1 MGFFTLEEIQMM
13 QVGRYLLLGLAAA
26 GFGVALTGCGGGGGS
41 VGTRSTTSLTGT
53 VTVPSGTPTRGVSF
67 RATSTNVPLPGASV
81 SLYDITQGGANA
93 ITGPPVATTTTDANG
108 NYQFQNLPPGHNFV
122 VQASK
127 TVTGTGT
134 PATVTVATYAS
145 TGTTSSSGPVV
156 ADADENTTLAVGYLL
171 QQLKANLA
179 SSTADLGTLVSQF
192 VQQVLAQEQA
202 GHGPNIDLTKQ
213 LTDQENVAEQVEQE
227 EAQAVIGGA
236 YVGQPPSQAAS
247 DEENEGKAVHALVD
261 LVVDTAHSTV
271 QGVLVLAS
279 SGGAVSDADS
289 FSATLQSDGSFTAT
303 TTDASYTVTGVVDGE
318 EMHGHWA
325 SANGQLDGHWEATH
339 ASAQSD
345 SSGGSTP
352 PPPPTGSG
360 GSGSS
365 AGSGSQSGSQNNTNT
380 LTGTPGAAYV
390 GTFSAQA
397 AGSSSGPSGS
407 WFLFL
412 FPNKELLLYAHD
424 NTDTTLPHNQKVVL
438 AFGSLGSN
446 NALSLT
452 PVFPLASGASAS
464 ATISAGAAIGQPSL
478 QGSWSCSGLVSGN
491 VFNGSGTW
499 TATLF

>member
-1 MGFFTLEEIQMM
+1 MK
-13 QVGRYLLLGLAAA
+13 VGRYLLFGFAAA

-41 VGTRSTTSLTGT
+41 LGTRSTTSLTGT

-67 RATSTNVPLPGASV
+67 RATSTNVPLPGANV

-93 ITGPPVATTTTDANG
+93 LSGPPVATTTTDSNG
-108 NYQFQNLPPGHNFV
+108 NYQFQNLPAGHNFV

-127 TVTGTGT
+127 TVTSTGT
-134 PATVTVATYAS
+134 PMTITVATYAS
-145 TGTTSSSGPVV
+145 TNASSSNGPAV

-179 SSTADLGTLVSQF
+179 SNTANLGTLVSQF

-261 LVVDTAHSTV
+261 LVVDTTHSTV
-271 QGVLVLAS
+271 QGVLVLAD
-279 SGGAVSDADS
+279 SGGHVSDADS

-303 TTDASYTVTGVVDGE
+303 TTDASYTVNGVVDGE

-345 SSGGSTP
+345 SGGGSTP
-352 PPPPTGSG
+352 PPPPA

-365 AGSGSQSGSQNNTNT
+365 TGSQSGSQDNTNT

-390 GTFSAQA
+390 GTFTAQA
-397 AGSSSGPSGS
+397 TGSSSGPSGS

-424 NTDTTLPHNQKVVL
+424 NADTTLPHNQKVVL

-446 NALSLT
+446 NTLSLA

-464 ATISAGAAIGQPSL
+464 ATISASAALGQPSL

>member
-1 MGFFTLEEIQMM
+1 MK
-13 QVGRYLLLGLAAA
+13 VGRYLLLGFAAA

-41 VGTRSTTSLTGT
+41 LGTRSTTSLTGT

-67 RATSTNVPLPGASV
+67 RATSTNVPLPGANV

-93 ITGPPVATTTTDANG
+93 LSGPPVATTTTDSNG
-108 NYQFQNLPPGHNFV
+108 NYQFQNLPAGHNFV

-127 TVTGTGT
+127 TVTSTGT
-134 PATVTVATYAS
+134 PTTITVATYAS
-145 TGTTSSSGPVV
+145 TNASSSNGPAV

-179 SSTADLGTLVSQF
+179 SNTANLGTLVSQF

-261 LVVDTAHSTV
+261 LVVDTTHSTV
-271 QGVLVLAS
+271 QGVLVLAD
-279 SGGAVSDADS
+279 SGGHVSDADS

-303 TTDASYTVTGVVDGE
+303 TTDASYTVNGAVDGE

-325 SANGQLDGHWEATH
+325 SVNGQLDGHWEATH

-345 SSGGSTP
+345 SGGGSTP
-352 PPPPTGSG
+352 PPPPA

-365 AGSGSQSGSQNNTNT
+365 TGSQSGSQDNTNT

-390 GTFSAQA
+390 GTFTAQA
-397 AGSSSGPSGS
+397 TGSSSGPSGS

-446 NALSLT
+446 NTLSLA

-464 ATISAGAAIGQPSL
+464 ATISASAALGQPSL